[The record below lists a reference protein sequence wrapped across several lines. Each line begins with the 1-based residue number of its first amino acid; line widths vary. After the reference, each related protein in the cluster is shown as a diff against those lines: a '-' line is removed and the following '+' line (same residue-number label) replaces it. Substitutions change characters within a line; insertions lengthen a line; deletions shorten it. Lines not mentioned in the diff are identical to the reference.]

1 MAISADDKVA
11 LGEKLLKA
19 RQCRGISQR
28 KTAQA
33 AKITNASLSD
43 MENGY
48 NFPKEETL
56 FALIAFL
63 DPSDDL
69 REEIFEIYAQAK
81 DIPPPDITAFLKDND
96 GLQTLLRELMK
107 KEITSDGLQALRNE
121 IQKME
126 DKKNGSAE

>member
-11 LGEKLLKA
+11 LGEKLFKA

-56 FALIAFL
+56 IALITFL
-63 DPSDDL
+63 APPDEL
-69 REEIFEIYAQAK
+69 RNEIFEIYARAK
-81 DIPPPDITAFLKDND
+81 DIPPPDISTFLKSNGD
-96 GLQTLLRELMK
+96 LQTLLRELMT
-107 KEITSDGLQALRNE
+107 KEITSDGLQALRNQ

-126 DKKNGSAE
+126 DKKNEPTE